1 MPFCCGKRSAGIC
14 AVLGPKTSS
23 PYSTE
28 YALRSF
34 RSCGLAS
41 ASTPFSR
48 NEGLLGQTPDMDELV
63 KIPLVAGP
71 LMCDVAHPWK
81 ARDLKAK
88 RDATVNQPDIRVL
101 PTQGWTGTH
110 DADSSGAA
118 SI

>member
-1 MPFCCGKRSAGIC
+1 MNTPPVFSNLRLCIYRHLHFPATKDC
-14 AVLGPKTSS
+14 ADRL
-23 PYSTE
+23 
-28 YALRSF
+28 
-34 RSCGLAS
+34 
-41 ASTPFSR
+41 
-48 NEGLLGQTPDMDELV
+48 PDMDELV

>member
-1 MPFCCGKRSAGIC
+1 
-14 AVLGPKTSS
+14 
-23 PYSTE
+23 
-28 YALRSF
+28 
-34 RSCGLAS
+34 
-41 ASTPFSR
+41 
-48 NEGLLGQTPDMDELV
+48 
-63 KIPLVAGP
+63 
-71 LMCDVAHPWK
+71 MCDVAHPWK

>member
-1 MPFCCGKRSAGIC
+1 
-14 AVLGPKTSS
+14 VLQIV
-23 PYSTE
+23 
-28 YALRSF
+28 F
-34 RSCGLAS
+34 RS
-41 ASTPFSR
+41 R
-48 NEGLLGQTPDMDELV
+48 VVLLGQTPDIDELV